1 MQFDNPQTVLA
12 KVLKLGSLLIGSI
25 AIIGSAI
32 GFLAAGLPGLLGAVA
47 GSGIALL
54 FVTLT
59 ALSVLFGSKL
69 SLGGFYA
76 VVLGGWLLKMVL
88 FMFGVALLSRI
99 QGLNGVAL
107 FVTLVASILG
117 SLAVDGY
124 VVTTSKIP
132 VVSQ

>member
-1 MQFDNPQTVLA
+1 VLA

-76 VVLGGWLLKMVL
+76 VVLGGCLLKMVL

-99 QGLNGVAL
+99 EGLNGVAL

-132 VVSQ
+132 VVSK

>member
-1 MQFDNPQTVLA
+1 MQFDNPQTVFT

-25 AIIGSAI
+25 AVIGSAI
-32 GFLAAGLPGLLGAVA
+32 GFLAAGLSGLYGALA
-47 GSGIALL
+47 GAGIALL

-99 QGLNGVAL
+99 EGINGVAL
-107 FVTLVASILG
+107 FITLVASILG

-132 VVSQ
+132 VVS

>member
-99 QGLNGVAL
+99 EGLNGVAL

>member
-12 KVLKLGSLLIGSI
+12 KVLKLGSLLIGTI
-25 AIIGSAI
+25 AVLGSGIGYLS
-32 GFLAAGLPGLLGAVA
+32 AGLPGLFGALA
-47 GSGIALL
+47 GAGIALL
-54 FVTLT
+54 FVSLT
-59 ALSVLFGSKL
+59 ALSVQIGSKL
-69 SLGGFYA
+69 SIGGFYG

-99 QGLNGVAL
+99 EGLNGVAL

-132 VVSQ
+132 VVS

>member
-12 KVLKLGSLLIGSI
+12 KVLKLGALLIGSI

-76 VVLGGWLLKMVL
+76 VVLGGWLLKMIL

-99 QGLNGVAL
+99 EGLNGVAL

-124 VVTTSKIP
+124 VVTTSRIP

>member
-76 VVLGGWLLKMVL
+76 VVLGGWLLKMIL

-99 QGLNGVAL
+99 EGLNGVAL

-124 VVTTSKIP
+124 VVTTSRIP

>member
-1 MQFDNPQTVLA
+1 
-12 KVLKLGSLLIGSI
+12 
-25 AIIGSAI
+25 
-32 GFLAAGLPGLLGAVA
+32 
-47 GSGIALL
+47 LL

-99 QGLNGVAL
+99 EGLNGVAL

-132 VVSQ
+132 VVSK

>member
-25 AIIGSAI
+25 AIIGSGV

-99 QGLNGVAL
+99 EGLNGVAL

-132 VVSQ
+132 VVSK

>member
-25 AIIGSAI
+25 AIIGWAI

-76 VVLGGWLLKMVL
+76 VVLGGWLLKMIL

-99 QGLNGVAL
+99 EGLNGVAL